1 MKGIILAGG
10 SGTRLYPLTLAMS
23 KQLMPVYDKPMV
35 YYPLSTLMLTGIR
48 EVLFIS
54 TPKDMPAFQA
64 LLGDGTQ
71 LGMKFSY
78 IEQEKPNGLPEAFI
92 LGEEFIGD
100 DSVVMMLGDNIL
112 YGSGLSGVLQDA
124 RKDVEAH
131 GGHRIF
137 GYHVPDPERSG
148 VVEFDKDGKVLS
160 IEEKPKEPKSHYAIS
175 GLYFFDNNVVSVAKT
190 LKPSARGELEM
201 VDLHNHYLQEGK
213 LMVTPLQRGI
223 AWLDA
228 GLHSSLLQASNF
240 IQIVE
245 ERQGFKIGCIEEVA
259 YRMGYIPNAQLV
271 ELGNKYIKSGYGKY
285 LLEIAEENQ

>member
-54 TPKDMPAFQA
+54 TPKDMPAFKA
-64 LLGDGTQ
+64 LLGDGSQ
-71 LGMKFSY
+71 LSMKFSY
-78 IEQEKPNGLPEAFI
+78 IEQEKPKGLPEAFI

-100 DSVVMMLGDNIL
+100 ESVVMMLGDNIL

-124 RKDVEAH
+124 REDVEGS

-148 VVEFDKDGKVLS
+148 VVEFDKAGKVLS
-160 IEEKPKEPKSHYAIS
+160 IEEKPAVPKSNYAIS
-175 GLYFFDNNVVSVAKT
+175 GLYFFDNTVVNVAKG

-201 VDLHNHYLQEGK
+201 VDLHKHYLQAGTLK
-213 LMVTPLQRGI
+213 VTALQRGI

-228 GLHSSLLQASNF
+228 GLHASLLQASNF

-259 YRMGYIPNAQLV
+259 FRMNYISREQLV
-271 ELGNKYIKSGYGKY
+271 ELGNKFVKSGYGKY
-285 LLEIAEENQ
+285 LLEIAEEES